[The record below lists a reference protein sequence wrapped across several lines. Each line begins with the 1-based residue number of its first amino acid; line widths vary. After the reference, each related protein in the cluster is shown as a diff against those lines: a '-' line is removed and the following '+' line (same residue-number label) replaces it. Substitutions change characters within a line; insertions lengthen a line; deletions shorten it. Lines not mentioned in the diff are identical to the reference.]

1 MATLTRTTAQ
11 PQEVEAPSLTS
22 SVPSPFPRELLQES
36 SPEELR
42 VETQAEAGPSHT
54 LPVSESNSTM
64 VLQELIPSI
73 AYVEKTL
80 LMTLNNL
87 LSGPTPWNPIVPD
100 RRHSMPTTP
109 VTSTSAQNEFQSSS
123 ALQTLVSNLRT
134 RDPPNVML
142 EIHGNTDAALLHE
155 LRNRV
160 DEMSDTLEPSDA
172 HLAESIV
179 ALLSHFNRL
188 SAIYSTDQ
196 GVRKTPSED
205 TDEPLYPPGD
215 LFNTLKRQLS
225 DLQVERLS
233 TQQDPLPPNTPPV
246 VAVEKALLWSK
257 IDEELETVVA
267 MCKDRSERFEHLP
280 PQYDVADYEPEH
292 PPQYDT
298 ASIRSARDDSK
309 SKHNGLHSPTLAG
322 GNEKMRMDLE
332 AVAMA
337 IDRLYLVAPQLHNQR
352 VELKSSKLAQMEKA
366 RRQGSALSAS
376 AVARGKQK
384 QKDDDT
390 RDLENILELI
400 GKASERTLT
409 NQSVILDGGMK
420 TRLERARQRDVA
432 KREAFVG
439 HLAEY
444 SDSRRLH
451 GQDAVLQPSRT
462 KNPEA
467 MLTLP
472 EFIREAVPS
481 DVQLEDPK
489 AMLTLPEFVKE
500 MLPPHVN
507 KSPPPAPLSAIRKKP
522 IRTRSMS
529 APSLS
534 WLRPSSSRS
543 VLRSEITSSISAPS
557 MAESETFAVTYV
569 AEHHENLQHI
579 LVFLTVSGATP
590 GVDIVA
596 EVLPSGGDSDSN
608 AGGDYLVVK
617 SGPNTSLP
625 LCLPGRTTPGKKQI
639 KVQGSHYELKLTTLP
654 TTTSPE
660 TSSAPLLDATQ
671 LTTANPSS
679 FICASC
685 SLPLVQSSKV
695 QTYKDLPS
703 DHWEELVDAWMCHT
717 DQKLNERVMKHGKS
731 GFWPEAG
738 QALVGG
744 SYILFEEGSMVKHHL
759 SSADSPKQPEMDSTP
774 EALAGFARGGFVEG
788 LAVSRGEDWRLVRCL
803 CGAVVGRCQEH
814 QAAAGTE
821 NANVFRML
829 KYAIRPVSSST
840 EPSRL
845 PLSAFIVEDMTE
857 FVEAHASYRFIIL
870 DEEDERP
877 RILIWLFKPSMRI
890 AYTTQTQYSMPRS
903 ASIHT
908 AKVLYK
914 LLGPSEAMGD
924 LQSILNTYPGFPQA
938 EYLFYP
944 MDICR
949 RLAVLLKE
957 SNGSYPDSMRTM
969 TGLEVGWLRRA

>member
-1 MATLTRTTAQ
+1 MATLTRTTEQ
-11 PQEVEAPSLTS
+11 PQKEVLAPSLTS
-22 SVPSPFPRELLQES
+22 SVPSPFPRELLQAS
-36 SPEELR
+36 SPEELG
-42 VETQAEAGPSHT
+42 VETLEAEAGPSRT
-54 LPVSESNSTM
+54 LPASESNSTV

-109 VTSTSAQNEFQSSS
+109 ATSTSAQSEFQSSS

-134 RDPPNVML
+134 RDPPDAMV
-142 EIHGNTDAALLHE
+142 EIQGNTDAALIHE

-160 DEMSDTLEPSDA
+160 DQMSDTLEPSDA

-188 SAIYSTDQ
+188 SVIYSTDQ

-233 TQQDPLPPNTPPV
+233 TQQEPLPPNTPPV

-257 IDEELETVVA
+257 IDEKLETVVA
-267 MCKDRSERFEHLP
+267 MCKERSERFEHLP

-366 RRQGSALSAS
+366 RRQGSAVSAS

-400 GKASERTLT
+400 GKASERTMKD
-409 NQSVILDGGMK
+409 QSVILDGGMK

-451 GQDAVLQPSRT
+451 GQDAVLQPTRM

-472 EFIREAVPS
+472 EFMREAIPH

-500 MLPPHVN
+500 MPPPHV
-507 KSPPPAPLSAIRKKP
+507 KLSPPTAPRSAIRKKP

-543 VLRSEITSSISAPS
+543 ALRSEITSSISAPS
-557 MAESETFAVTYV
+557 IAESEAFAVTYV

-579 LVFLTVSGATP
+579 LVFLTVKGATP

-596 EVLPSGGDSDSN
+596 EVLPSGGDDSN

-639 KVQGSHYELKLTTLP
+639 KVQGTHYELKLTTLP
-654 TTTSPE
+654 TTSSE
-660 TSSAPLLDATQ
+660 ASSAPLLDATQ

-731 GFWPEAG
+731 GFWPELG

-744 SYILFEEGSMVKHHL
+744 SYILFEEESMVKHHL
-759 SSADSPKQPEMDSTP
+759 SPADSTK
-774 EALAGFARGGFVEG
+774 
-788 LAVSRGEDWRLVRCL
+788 RGEDWRLVRCL

-814 QAAAGTE
+814 KAVAGTE
-821 NANVFRML
+821 NPNVFRML

-840 EPSRL
+840 EPSKL

-877 RILIWLFKPSMRI
+877 RILVWLFKPSMRL
-890 AYTTQTQYSMPRS
+890 AYTTQTQYAMPRS
-903 ASIHT
+903 ASIRT

-914 LLGPSEAMGD
+914 LLGPSEATGD

-944 MDICR
+944 MDICH

-957 SNGSYPDSMRTM
+957 SNGSYPESMRTM

>member
-1 MATLTRTTAQ
+1 M
-11 PQEVEAPSLTS
+11 VEI
-22 SVPSPFPRELLQES
+22 Q
-36 SPEELR
+36 
-42 VETQAEAGPSHT
+42 
-54 LPVSESNSTM
+54 
-64 VLQELIPSI
+64 
-73 AYVEKTL
+73 
-80 LMTLNNL
+80 
-87 LSGPTPWNPIVPD
+87 
-100 RRHSMPTTP
+100 
-109 VTSTSAQNEFQSSS
+109 
-123 ALQTLVSNLRT
+123 
-134 RDPPNVML
+134 
-142 EIHGNTDAALLHE
+142 GNTDAALIQE

-160 DEMSDTLEPSDA
+160 DQMSDTLEPSDA
-172 HLAESIV
+172 HLAGSIV

-188 SAIYSTDQ
+188 SILYSTDQ
-196 GVRKTPSED
+196 SVRTTPLED

-215 LFNTLKRQLS
+215 LFSTLKRQLS
-225 DLQVERLS
+225 DLQVERQS
-233 TQQDPLPPNTPPV
+233 TQQESLPPNTPPV

-257 IDEELETVVA
+257 IDEDLDTVVA
-267 MCKDRSERFEHLP
+267 MCKERTERFEHQP
-280 PQYDVADYEPEH
+280 PQYDVADYEPDY
-292 PPQYDT
+292 PPQYDS
-298 ASIRSARDDSK
+298 ASIRSSRDDSK
-309 SKHNGLHSPTLAG
+309 SKHNGMHSPTLAS

-366 RRQGSALSAS
+366 RRQGSSVS
-376 AVARGKQK
+376 AVSRGKQK

-400 GKASERTLT
+400 GKASERTLKD
-409 NQSVILDGGMK
+409 QSVILDGGMK

-451 GQDAVLQPSRT
+451 GQDAVLQPTRS

-472 EFIREAVPS
+472 EFIRETVP
-481 DVQLEDPK
+481 DTVTLEDPN
-489 AMLTLPEFVKE
+489 AILTLPEFIRQTP
-500 MLPPHVN
+500 PPHVN
-507 KSPPPAPLSAIRKKP
+507 QSPPQTPLSAIRKKP

-534 WLRPSSSRS
+534 WLRSSSSRS
-543 VLRSEITSSISAPS
+543 ALRSEITSSISAPTI
-557 MAESETFAVTYV
+557 AESEAFSVTYV

-579 LVFLTVSGATP
+579 LVFLTVKGATP
-590 GVDIVA
+590 GVDIEA
-596 EVLPSGGDSDSN
+596 EVLPSGGDADSN

-625 LCLPGRTTPGKKQI
+625 LCLPGRTTPGKKPI

-654 TTTSPE
+654 TTASSE
-660 TSSAPLLDATQ
+660 TYSAPLLDATQ
-671 LTTANPSS
+671 LATANPTS

-685 SLPLVQSSKV
+685 SLPLIQSSKV

-744 SYILFEEGSMVKHHL
+744 SYILFAEESMVKHHL
-759 SSADSPKQPEMDSTP
+759 SPADSTKVRSISSFLLFLFPSLYHHRANKKT
-774 EALAGFARGGFVEG
+774 G
-788 LAVSRGEDWRLVRCL
+788 DWRLVRCL

-814 QAAAGTE
+814 QTAPGSE
-821 NANVFRML
+821 KPNVFRML

-840 EPSRL
+840 EPTKL

-877 RILIWLFKPSMRI
+877 RILVWLFKPSMRL
-890 AYTTQTQYSMPRS
+890 AYTTQTQYAMPRS
-903 ASIHT
+903 ASIRT

-914 LLGPSEAMGD
+914 LLGPTEATGD
-924 LQSILNTYPGFPQA
+924 LPSILNTYPGFPQA

-944 MDICR
+944 MDICH

-957 SNGSYPDSMRTM
+957 SNGSYPESMRTM